1 MVLPLTLQWIL
12 SNELNCDCL
21 EILKEKIIEIALSS
35 KKYKRYRLNE
45 NP

>member
-1 MVLPLTLQWIL
+1 MFLPLTIQWIL
-12 SNELNCDCL
+12 SNEFNCDSL
-21 EILKEKIIEIALSS
+21 EILKEKIIEIALIS